1 MRTQATAGTLSIRL
15 PADLRTRLHSL
26 AKTRQRSANALL
38 VQAVTSFIER
48 EEKREAIRQECIE
61 AHEEYLRT
69 GLHLTGEE
77 VDSWVDQLLQ
87 GNNVDMPKC
96 HV

>member
-1 MRTQATAGTLSIRL
+1 MV
-15 PADLRTRLHSL
+15 H
-26 AKTRQRSANALL
+26 
-38 VQAVTSFIER
+38 VQSVKIER
-48 EEKREAIRQECIE
+48 DEKREALRQECIA

-77 VDSWVDQLLQ
+77 VDTWVEQLLQ
-87 GNNVDMPKC
+87 GNSPALPKC